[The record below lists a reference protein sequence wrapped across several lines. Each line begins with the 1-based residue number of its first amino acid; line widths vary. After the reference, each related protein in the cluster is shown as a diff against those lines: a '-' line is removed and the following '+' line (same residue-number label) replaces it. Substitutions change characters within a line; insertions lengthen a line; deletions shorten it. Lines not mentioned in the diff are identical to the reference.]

1 MLQVSDS
8 VSNVSSGGS
17 STTTTPNTPNSS
29 TTSSSSST
37 APSSPGSPATSPP
50 AVGNRHNVKR
60 HSFTAVNTG
69 HHAHPHHRHSAE
81 ILSPPVDSAPNNA
94 NNSGGN
100 ESFSSLQ
107 VRKPLFFSDNFCAD
121 SYICELLPRSMH
133 NSLSLLHFN
142 ISLFLSWNTRWIW
155 IKLNFLSILD
165 ER

>member
-1 MLQVSDS
+1 MSDS

-81 ILSPPVDSAPNNA
+81 ILSPPVDSTPNNA

-107 VRKPLFFSDNFCAD
+107 VRKSHILSDNFYAT
-121 SYICELLPRSMH
+121 YINCYLDQYIILCCFCI
-133 NSLSLLHFN
+133 L
-142 ISLFLSWNTRWIW
+142 ISFLSFSFREIYAKFEIN
-155 IKLNFLSILD
+155 KFLSILD

>member
-50 AVGNRHNVKR
+50 AVGNRHNIKR

-81 ILSPPVDSAPNNA
+81 ILSPPIDSAPNNA

-107 VRKPLFFSDNFCAD
+107 VRKSHFFLIISVRIATYANCYLDCIILFRFCILTFLLSFSP
-121 SYICELLPRSMH
+121 S
-133 NSLSLLHFN
+133 
-142 ISLFLSWNTRWIW
+142 
-155 IKLNFLSILD
+155 
-165 ER
+165 